1 MERRNRRSVLST
13 RSIGEVAMSNSNSK
27 SEIRAAE
34 YRARAEA
41 ATAAAEACVL
51 AQPRQQHEAAAAR
64 WAELAKGE
72 EDRAAKRD
80 ILLGA
85 AHLAPKVPDL

>member
-1 MERRNRRSVLST
+1 
-13 RSIGEVAMSNSNSK
+13 MSNSNSK

-41 ATAAAEACVL
+41 AAAAAEACVL
-51 AQPRQQHEAAAAR
+51 DQPRQQHEAAAVR

-72 EDRAAKRD
+72 EDRAARRD
-80 ILLGA
+80 ILLGTAELA
-85 AHLAPKVPDL
+85 AKADL